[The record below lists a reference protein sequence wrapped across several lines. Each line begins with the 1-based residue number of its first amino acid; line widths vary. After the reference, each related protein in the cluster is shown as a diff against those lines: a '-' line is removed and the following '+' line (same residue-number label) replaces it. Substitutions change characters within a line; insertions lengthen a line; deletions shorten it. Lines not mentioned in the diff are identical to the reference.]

1 MTYITNNLFNSAMAV
16 LVLAGLSLPLHAEE
30 TTPSRITKSISY
42 ANNLEKNITVRK
54 AELEQAETD
63 VKAALVKQG
72 FRTESL
78 PVGAHVDSESYH
90 YGGDITLYD
99 ATTTL
104 ISDFDDDGFYHRFS
118 VGIDADTVYS
128 TAWVYAELYLSYEGG
143 PWNHYATS
151 SAFHIHGDSELDVF
165 VVETEL
171 AEGFPAG
178 YYDVRIELY
187 DADTDEWLL
196 NYGPYDDASLS
207 TLPLEDSVYDDD
219 YYSTG
224 YSTEVIVAGHG
235 GLSLWLL
242 AVIGLMGV
250 FRRTVNRS
258 TVPITGEEYLYS
270 RRLVAETCKDTGS
283 PRPRG

>member
-1 MTYITNNLFNSAMAV
+1 MPYLINKLSRIAMVAV
-16 LVLAGLSLPLHAEE
+16 VLAGLSMPVLAEE
-30 TTPSRITKSISY
+30 TATSRISKSISY
-42 ANNLEKNITVRK
+42 ENYLEKDESTRK
-54 AELEQAETD
+54 AELEQADAD
-63 VKAALVKQG
+63 VMAALVQQG

-78 PVGAHVDSESYH
+78 PVGAHVDNVSYH

-99 ATTTL
+99 ASTTL
-104 ISDFDDDGFYHRFS
+104 ISDFDADGFYHRFS

-128 TAWVYAELYLSYEGG
+128 TSWVYAELYLSYEGG

-151 SAFHIHGDSELDVF
+151 STFHIHGDSTQDVF

-187 DADTDEWLL
+187 DADTGEWLL

-219 YYSTG
+219 YYYSSG

-235 GLSLWLL
+235 GLGLWFIAVFALTGLL
-242 AVIGLMGV
+242 
-250 FRRTVNRS
+250 RRAMAR
-258 TVPITGEEYLYS
+258 EE
-270 RRLVAETCKDTGS
+270 
-283 PRPRG
+283 